1 MEQLCLIFPDQS
13 NQLEFDFSEKEVSIS
28 EIKQDTNLN
37 LSPKYWIKKKSSL
50 ECRAKKCPNELRPDY
65 TSQLDDRYC
74 LDCMPW

>member
-13 NQLEFDFSEKEVSIS
+13 NQLEFDFSEK
-28 EIKQDTNLN
+28 
-37 LSPKYWIKKKSSL
+37 KKSSF
-50 ECRAKKCPNELRPDY
+50 ECRAKKCSNELRRDY

>member
-13 NQLEFDFSEKEVSIS
+13 NQLEFDFSEK
-28 EIKQDTNLN
+28 
-37 LSPKYWIKKKSSL
+37 KKSSF
-50 ECRAKKCPNELRPDY
+50 ECRAKKCSNELRPDY

>member
-13 NQLEFDFSEKEVSIS
+13 NQLEFDFSEK
-28 EIKQDTNLN
+28 
-37 LSPKYWIKKKSSL
+37 KKSSF
-50 ECRAKKCPNELRPDY
+50 ECRAKKCSNELKPDY